1 VRTAV
6 VETRRDK
13 QSIKTFR
20 TTPRGRDKIDEA
32 VVFELKW
39 TEDMKDTEKASDR
52 REESSHDGAVRG
64 GRVAS

>member
-1 VRTAV
+1 VKQDATSRV
-6 VETRRDK
+6 SKLSGRRHA
-13 QSIKTFR
+13 S
-20 TTPRGRDKIDEA
+20 RDKIDEA

-39 TEDMKDTEKASDR
+39 TENMKDTESKSDR